1 MSSAAW
7 LLTLALAFQPACCAG
22 QQTWE
27 AMLLHGV
34 NATLGAGASKQLE
47 YELHLSSDP
56 GQDKAT
62 IAIILFFQ
70 LGFLGVDRC
79 CMGQC
84 MLGIV
89 KGLTLGGVFIWNII
103 DFFTLLINCISASTD
118 IHTMGFNAT
127 WDPQTILTAK
137 WLSIFTLL
145 YVIVWPCV
153 QTCCCLCSLV
163 AAAREKTAD
172 AANVP
177 GEDAGETPYIKIV
190 A

>member
-1 MSSAAW
+1 
-7 LLTLALAFQPACCAG
+7 
-22 QQTWE
+22 
-27 AMLLHGV
+27 LLHGV

-56 GQDKAT
+56 GQDKTT

-70 LGFLGVDRC
+70 LGFFGLDRC

-89 KGLTLGGVFIWNII
+89 KGFTLGGVFIWAAI
-103 DFFTLLINCISASTD
+103 DFFTLLINCLSSAPS
-118 IHTMGFNAT
+118 IHTMGFNAR
-127 WDPQTILTAK
+127 WDPNSILVAK
-137 WLSIFTLL
+137 WISIVTLL
-145 YVIVWPCV
+145 YVVVYPCV
-153 QTCCCLCSLV
+153 QMCCCFCTIIS
-163 AAAREKTAD
+163 AREKTAD

-190 A
+190 V